1 MTTLKHSRP
10 REQMDRQHRHC
21 DFCDEFS
28 GGAQNAF
35 AVRYQDSLADRT
47 VLETN
52 SFKVVP
58 SLGQIV
64 QGYLLV
70 IPKTHCCALADL
82 PVESLEEL
90 DQLKT
95 LLVSS
100 MGPEYGTCALFEHGA
115 RAEGSGGC
123 GISHA
128 HLHVIP
134 LPHAKDPLEKL
145 QTSFPHERI
154 SKITGLGAI
163 KPSCSYLYYED
174 TCGNCH
180 VFYPAFLPSQY
191 MRRIVAESL
200 GVESWD
206 WRESSREESVSVTLR
221 QASRILSG
229 YPVMGTCRK

>member
-1 MTTLKHSRP
+1 MTTLNRSRP
-10 REQMDRQHRHC
+10 RKEMGSQHRHC

-28 GGAQNAF
+28 GGTQNAF
-35 AVRYQDSLADRT
+35 IELYQGSLADRT

-82 PVESLEEL
+82 GVELLEEL
-90 DQLKT
+90 DQLK
-95 LLVSS
+95 LRLVSA
-100 MGPEYGTCALFEHGA
+100 MGAEYGTCALFEHGT

-128 HLHVIP
+128 HLHVLP

-145 QTSFPHERI
+145 KTSFQHERI
-154 SKITGLGAI
+154 SGITALGII

-174 TCGNCH
+174 TCGSCH
-180 VFYPAFLPSQY
+180 VFYPTFLPSQY
-191 MRRIVAESL
+191 MRRILAESL

-206 WRESSREESVSVTLR
+206 WRASSREESVLVTLR